1 MAHVADWKKGIV
13 KSLINEMVAKPV
25 VAVVNMYGIGG
36 QQIQSMR
43 AGLRQHA
50 TLKMTKNNLMLL
62 AFDEAAKQKP
72 GLNILKD
79 KISGQCA
86 IIATDLNPFNLFRQ
100 LEATKTASPA
110 KAGELAP
117 EDIIVH
123 QGPTPFGPG
132 PIIGELQKLGLP
144 TSIDGGKIVVRKDT
158 TLVEKGNPIPANVA
172 AMLPKL
178 GIFPMIVG
186 LDLRAAYENKVVYE
200 RDVLD
205 ISEDYYKSLFANA
218 VTNAHALSIAIVF
231 PTTETI
237 MSLVKKAFREAL
249 GISIATVFPN
259 KYNVKVL
266 LSKADAQMLSV
277 ALAANYSN
285 NAIVAKVKP
294 VVATPV
300 TEESKEEVKN
310 VEKDKEVSEEEA
322 VSGLSELFG

>member
-13 KSLINEMVAKPV
+13 KNLVNEMVVKPV

-62 AFDEAAKQKP
+62 AFDEAAKQRP
-72 GLNILKD
+72 GLGTLKD

-86 IIATDLNPFNLFRQ
+86 IIATDLSPFKLFRQ

-110 KAGELAP
+110 KAGEIAP

-144 TSIDGGKIVVRKDT
+144 TSIDGGKIVVRKET
-158 TLVEKGNPIPANVA
+158 TLVKKGNPIPANVA

-178 GIFPMIVG
+178 GILPMIVG
-186 LDLRAAYENKVVYE
+186 LDLRAAYENEVVYE

-205 ISEDYYKSLFANA
+205 IPEDYYKSMFATAAANA
-218 VTNAHALSIAIVF
+218 CALGIAIVF
-231 PTTETI
+231 PTTGTI
-237 MSLVKKAFREAL
+237 PSLVRKVFREAL
-249 GISIATVFPN
+249 GISVAIVFPN
-259 KYNVKVL
+259 KYNIKVL

-277 ALAANYSN
+277 ALAANYSSN
-285 NAIVAKVKP
+285 TIAAKVKP
-294 VVATPV
+294 VAATPV
-300 TEESKEEVKN
+300 VEESKGEANN

-322 VSGLSELFG
+322 VAGLSELFG